1 MPGASIKKIFASIPQ
16 VYSGYDLHLQ
26 IGPLGRFLCLFLT
39 VKRQRWCE
47 RNGFNHWQAKFK
59 KKILKC
65 SQVS

>member
-39 VKRQRWCE
+39 VKTEVVWKE
-47 RNGFNHWQAKFK
+47 WF
-59 KKILKC
+59 
-65 SQVS
+65 